1 MAQIFKFVYVM
12 IIFIYL
18 FLILTNVDGKPLF
31 NLPKFS
37 SILCKQYFILSSYIL
52 FILFFITA
60 GIRCHDVSECPK
72 GLYCKVGSHMEC
84 VKHQC
89 KCIKNFE
96 PIDPA

>member
-18 FLILTNVDGKPLF
+18 FLVLTNVD
-31 NLPKFS
+31 
-37 SILCKQYFILSSYIL
+37 
-52 FILFFITA
+52 A

-72 GLYCKVGSHMEC
+72 GLYCNVGSHMEC

-96 PIDPA
+96 PIDLA